1 MPSRTSHS
9 LPRLLCRCAA
19 LKCAGMI
26 AVCSKS
32 VDLLLEADRDYNKHG
47 CIEEHDIHKHGV
59 RARPPML
66 CSPSPEP
73 RSLTD
78 NA

>member
-1 MPSRTSHS
+1 
-9 LPRLLCRCAA
+9 
-19 LKCAGMI
+19 MI

-59 RARPPML
+59 RTRPPML
-66 CSPSPEP
+66 DSPSPEP
-73 RSLTD
+73 RSLTE

>member
-1 MPSRTSHS
+1 MPRAEPRSRA
-9 LPRLLCRCAA
+9 RLLCRCAA

-59 RARPPML
+59 RTRPPML
-66 CSPSPEP
+66 D
-73 RSLTD
+73 SLTD
-78 NA
+78 

>member
-1 MPSRTSHS
+1 
-9 LPRLLCRCAA
+9 
-19 LKCAGMI
+19 MI

-59 RARPPML
+59 RTRPPML
-66 CSPSPEP
+66 D
-73 RSLTD
+73 SLTD
-78 NA
+78 